1 MDGYEAGSWFD
12 EVIVEPVRTLLA
24 QLAAFLPRLLGA
36 LLLFLIGWVI
46 AKVLEQLIVKI
57 LKAIPI
63 DKLADQVQLTSV
75 LSRGGIK
82 HRLSELIGMIF
93 YWLVM
98 LTVVTVVFNALDL
111 TQAAQLFQSA
121 VTYVPNIIAALLIV
135 IFGMFVASFL
145 GTTVRTA
152 ASNAGILQS
161 HLLGQLVQSVVVIFA
176 AVAALRQLQIPFF
189 QEALLIVLAGFSLGA
204 ALAFGLGCKDLA
216 GRWTSDLIEEI
227 RGKKR

>member
-1 MDGYEAGSWFD
+1 MDGYVAGSWLD

-57 LKAIPI
+57 LKAVPI

-152 ASNAGILQS
+152 ASNAGILQA